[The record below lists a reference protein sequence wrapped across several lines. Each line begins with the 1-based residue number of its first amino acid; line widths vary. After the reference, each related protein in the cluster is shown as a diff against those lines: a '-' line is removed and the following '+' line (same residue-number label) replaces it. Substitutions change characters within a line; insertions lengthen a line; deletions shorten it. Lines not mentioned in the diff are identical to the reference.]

1 MTTLLLLVQGALS
14 GYVAGLAFGTGI
26 EFWITVLINAVL
38 VVAYGIAV
46 SKEND

>member
-1 MTTLLLLVQGALS
+1 MLTTLLLLAQGALS

-26 EFWITVLINAVL
+26 EFWITVFVNAAL

-46 SKEND
+46 SNE

>member
-1 MTTLLLLVQGALS
+1 MTTLLLLAQGALS

-26 EFWITVLINAVL
+26 EFWITVLVNAAL

-46 SKEND
+46 SNE

>member
-1 MTTLLLLVQGALS
+1 MTTLILLAQGALS

-26 EFWITVLINAVL
+26 KFWITVLINAML
-38 VVAYGIAV
+38 VVAYGIFV